1 MSDNWQQRVR
11 DEHHDLVQRKNSL
24 GAFIRG
30 DKFESLS
37 ETQQQMLK
45 SQLYLM
51 GEYGDILVLR
61 IGTFPM
67 GEGV

>member
-37 ETQQQMLK
+37 DDQQQMLK

-61 IGTFPM
+61 IGTFPR
-67 GEGV
+67 GEG

>member
-1 MSDNWQQRVR
+1 MSEGWQQRVR

-30 DKFESLS
+30 NKFKDIPVD
-37 ETQQQMLK
+37 QQEMLK

-51 GEYGDILVLR
+51 EEYGDILVLR
-61 IGTFPM
+61 IGLFW
-67 GEGV
+67 EAEK

>member
-1 MSDNWQQRVR
+1 MSYEWQQRVR
-11 DEHHDLVQRKNSL
+11 DEHQELVQRKNSL

-30 DKFESLS
+30 DKFESL
-37 ETQQQMLK
+37 TAHQQEMLK

-61 IGTFPM
+61 IQDFVAG
-67 GEGV
+67 GE